1 MSFAVAAGAA
11 VALIGGIV
19 SSSKAKRSREAAERK
34 AANLER
40 RVKGVKRQEITN
52 PYEGVKDLSSMI
64 NNPYADLQVAT
75 KAAELQ
81 GEESDIALATSL
93 DTLRATGSAAG
104 GATALAQAAL
114 RSKQGIS
121 ANIEQQEAQNARMRA
136 QGQAQMNQQLMSE
149 AQRMQQAGVAGSQWM
164 FQQREARD
172 VAELNRLQALMSNEQ
187 QAANAYG
194 TAGIA
199 AIGSATGAAAGAL
212 AQGDWSKP

>member
-1 MSFAVAAGAA
+1 MSFAVAAGAT
-11 VALIGGIV
+11 VALIGGIIGG
-19 SSSKAKRSREAAERK
+19 SKARRAKEASERK

-40 RVKGVKRQEITN
+40 RMKGIKRQEITN

-64 NNPYADLQVAT
+64 NNPYANLQVAT
-75 KAAELQ
+75 KAAEMQ
-81 GEESDIALATSL
+81 GEEADIALSSSL
-93 DTLRATGSAAG
+93 DALRATGGSAG
-104 GATALAQAAL
+104 GATALAQASL

-136 QGQAQMNQQLMSE
+136 QGQAQMNQQLMAE
-149 AQRMQQAGVAGSQWM
+149 GQRMQQADVAGSQWM
-164 FQQREARD
+164 FQQRETRD

-212 AQGDWSKP
+212 AQGDWGQ